1 MRKIRFEY
9 WEKGLY
15 IREEEYYLSKKAADT
30 REKELISQSK
40 CTSIQNTQ
48 LRNTLSN
55 FIRCLT
61 KKKTSKVVC
70 AR

>member
-1 MRKIRFEY
+1 MRKIKYEY
-9 WEKGLY
+9 WDKGLY
-15 IREEEYYLSKKAADT
+15 IKKEEYYLSSKEADA

-61 KKKTSKVVC
+61 KKKISKVVC